1 MTGRR
6 LTRELRH
13 SINRLAHERAQM
25 VGGSFSY
32 GRRYAEEKARL
43 EAVVLSWLE
52 NGDAPAEAL
61 AKLEGG
67 REGVRSKRRE
77 AIRAL
82 QRQIREIP

>member
-1 MTGRR
+1 MSGKR
-6 LTRELRH
+6 LPRDLRYN
-13 SINRLAHERAQM
+13 INRLAHEHAKI
-25 VGGSFSY
+25 VGGSFIY